1 MAGDVLEYL
10 RELVA
15 LNGPSG
21 AEEQVVQA
29 IARLARPL
37 ADRMD
42 LDPLGNL
49 IAVRQAA
56 GPNARRLALAA
67 HLDEVGLIV
76 CGIEP
81 DGFLRVEKIGGVDPR
96 ILLAQRVWIRG
107 SQGRLLGVIGTRSAH
122 LLRDVDRKHAP
133 TYADL
138 YVDIGARSA
147 AEVRRMG
154 VRQGDPVGF
163 IGELT
168 ELGLG
173 SGRFTAHALD
183 DRAGCAIL
191 LSLLNRFANEPP
203 PVTLVVL
210 FTAQE
215 EVGLRGA
222 HAATRGEACDLAL
235 AVDTTAVDDTPE
247 FSGKRLQ
254 LGTGPAIKI
263 MDSMQLA
270 HPAVRRGLLAA
281 ADQAGI
287 AVQHEILMGIGTDA
301 GAMQYGGRGTPAG
314 TLSLGTRYTHSPVEV
329 FDQADLEASVEIL
342 HQFVLALPNLDL
354 RFTDLDTAP

>member
-10 RELVA
+10 QELVA
-15 LNGPSG
+15 LNGLTG
-21 AEEQVVQA
+21 AEEQVAQA
-29 IARLARPL
+29 IYRLARPL
-37 ADRMD
+37 ADRVD

-56 GPNARRLALAA
+56 NPTARRLALAA
-67 HLDEVGLIV
+67 HMDEVGLIV
-76 CGIEP
+76 RGIEP
-81 DGFLRVEKIGGVDPR
+81 TGFLRVEKVGGVDPR
-96 ILLAQRVWIRG
+96 ILLAQRVWVRG

-122 LLRDVDRKHAP
+122 LLRDVDRTSVP

-138 YVDIGARSA
+138 YMDIGARSA
-147 AEVRRMG
+147 EEVRRMG
-154 VRQGDPVGF
+154 VREGDPVGF
-163 IGELT
+163 AGELT

-191 LSLLNRFANEPP
+191 LALLDRFANEPP

-210 FTAQE
+210 FTVQE

-222 HAATRGEACDLAL
+222 QAATRGEVFDVAL
-235 AVDTTAVDDTPE
+235 AVDTTALDDTPE
-247 FSGKRLQ
+247 FGTRYLQ
-254 LGTGPAIKI
+254 LGAGPAIKI

-270 HPAVRRGLLAA
+270 HPAVRRGLLAVAEEA
-281 ADQAGI
+281 AI
-287 AVQHEILMGIGTDA
+287 AVQHEILTGIGTDA

-329 FDQADLEASVEIL
+329 FDRAEVEAAVEIL
-342 HQFVLALPNLDL
+342 HRFVLALPDLDL
-354 RFTDLDTAP
+354 RFTELDAAP